1 MSFSKIMRYV
11 RNNGGVTLVGKGKIV
26 KFDSGYQ
33 VSYTDNVCDNN
44 YNTINFLLRRLCN
57 GIDYTSVWLEDNMYY
72 INKSLH
78 IEDLREALQVAK
90 EHNQLAIWD
99 WKNNCSIYLKEVEI

>member
-11 RNNGGVTLVGKGKIV
+11 RNNGGVTLAGKGKIV

-44 YNTINFLLRRLCN
+44 YNTINFYHKLN
-57 GIDYTSVWLEDNMYY
+57 
-72 INKSLH
+72 
-78 IEDLREALQVAK
+78 DLS
-90 EHNQLAIWD
+90 
-99 WKNNCSIYLKEVEI
+99 NC

>member
-11 RNNGGVTLVGKGKIV
+11 RNNGGVTLAGKGKIV

-44 YNTINFLLRRLCN
+44 YSTINFLLRRLCN
-57 GIDYTSVWLEDNMYY
+57 GIDYTGVWLEDNMYY
-72 INKSLH
+72 IDKSLH
-78 IEDLREALQVAK
+78 IEDLREALQAAK

>member
-1 MSFSKIMRYV
+1 MSFNKIMRYV
-11 RNNGGVTLVGKGKIV
+11 CNNGGVTLAGKGKIV
-26 KFDSGYQ
+26 KFDSGY
-33 VSYTDNVCDNN
+33 
-44 YNTINFLLRRLCN
+44 
-57 GIDYTSVWLEDNMYY
+57 
-72 INKSLH
+72 SLH

>member
-1 MSFSKIMRYV
+1 M
-11 RNNGGVTLVGKGKIV
+11 V
-26 KFDSGYQ
+26 KFVKGGYA
-33 VSYTDNVCDNN
+33 VSDNGKVYEVEDI
-44 YNTINFLLRRLCN
+44 YPFLLRRLCN
-57 GIDYTSVWLEDNMYY
+57 GIDYTGVWLEDNMYY
-72 INKSLH
+72 IDKSLH

>member
-1 MSFSKIMRYV
+1 MSFNKIMRYV
-11 RNNGGVTLVGKGKIV
+11 RNNGGVTLAGKGKIV
-26 KFDSGYQ
+26 KFGSGYQ

-44 YNTINFLLRRLCN
+44 YNTI
-57 GIDYTSVWLEDNMYY
+57 IWLEDNMYY
-72 INKSLH
+72 IDKSLH
-78 IEDLREALQVAK
+78 IDDLREALQVAK